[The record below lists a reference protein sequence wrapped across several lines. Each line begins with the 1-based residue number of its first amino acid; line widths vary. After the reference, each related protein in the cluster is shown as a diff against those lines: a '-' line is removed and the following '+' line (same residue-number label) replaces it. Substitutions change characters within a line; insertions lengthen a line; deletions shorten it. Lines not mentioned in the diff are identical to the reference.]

1 MDDEIIIISNDDY
14 VATVD
19 DKKTS
24 ILIWEIENKY
34 LIYKISHKTK
44 GTIQNIYLSN
54 SNTLLA
60 SYNDSNEILITDMR
74 NMSTRNPIIK
84 ENKIMTLAFSNDE
97 DFLVVADVSG
107 KICFHDIEKNK
118 ISKDFNC
125 NLTNINFLGFSFD
138 KNMIIVLND
147 NKIHFLICKSDEEN
161 NEILESCFIIESPH
175 GEEKIKKIHISENAP
190 ILVSASDH
198 LIKLWSIEEK
208 NCLNEFKEKKDFR
221 DNLNLSFE
229 LPPKFSSI
237 NLSSDNRKLVAG
249 NSRGEFSIW
258 DVRTPEKE
266 ILGSIGGHISCIY
279 FVKFMDR
286 DTAVISKSIDSV
298 KKWRIFSVKSLEII
312 DPLALSQD
320 GEKILVIE
328 QNQEMVKEFNFCF
341 KTQKT
346 PFTTNFT
353 PINLLYGSEPKE
365 ELVPKYEKWK
375 NLLMKKCYKIWN
387 YKIHFSFD
395 ISKACFSNDGSL
407 FVLNNMRKNQIIFL
421 FQSSG
426 QLLKKKTSFRCLK
439 NTDIISFLQFSHQNK
454 YIVAACSRKIFF
466 WEKLNEF
473 LQRKNKIIYEY
484 TPDPFIIEIS
494 QGPKQLQFNKIESKI
509 VILDTENVIKIINLK
524 ERTIEKKIDHNF
536 FFMQPSADQEFI
548 FLVNSHAIEKFK
560 LVNFES
566 IDKIVNPSI
575 KSIQFSKDGQKIIIL
590 KTNNDL
596 SIWNQGFD
604 SRFSHKLYLQCEGDI
619 FLDSHDKL
627 HIIEKNKKIL
637 KISNLFENESFIIDN
652 NKNFKFFFD
661 FLNNEKKNENKVERE
676 EFLSIGFGNKG
687 FILPFYHTF
696 LHWVAL
702 TGREKEF
709 EKFCDKIYPTLINFD
724 SFFKKDI
731 NKLTCLDILF
741 KKKDNTFVIKILDY
755 WITNYK
761 IKELHEKYK
770 NNLYEFLSFE
780 ICTELIKL
788 FQDET
793 EILDRFL
800 NFLNGTLFDKS
811 EGLSLPKL
819 KAPLYSVLEEPEISS
834 QFLKEKLLNTLD
846 SNNSSEYVSVK
857 CFYLPNVVDNDKDK
871 NMQFMKELTKLDPKN
886 PIFGNEVLISL
897 IQYKWKS
904 YGRRKYF
911 LNGFYF
917 IIFLVIFIVQSAFI
931 LNERIVEKEKLS
943 YDQISYVF
951 DAFLMLYIVNHFFNE
966 VKQIV
971 VMGIKYYLYSF
982 WNLIDLTLFFLVFCA
997 VCLDFSNIK
1006 RDREFLEPL
1015 KLMNSIS
1022 MIFCFIRI
1030 ISYARGVQ
1038 GSAFMIRLILQVFID
1053 IRYFAML
1060 IIIFIIGLSIS
1071 GKLFKKCLLSL
1082 TKKKTRNNM
1091 MNFLIYYFQNN
1102 LNYCLYVDL
1111 VF

>member
-1 MDDEIIIISNDDY
+1 MEDEIIIISNDDY

-19 DKKTS
+19 GKKTS
-24 ILIWEIENKY
+24 ILIWEIESKY
-34 LIYKISHKTK
+34 FIYKITHKTE
-44 GTIQNIYLSN
+44 GIIRNMFLSN

-60 SYNDSNEILITDMR
+60 SYNDANEILITDMR

-97 DFLVVADVSG
+97 IFLVIADNLG
-107 KICFHDIEKNK
+107 KISFHDIEENK
-118 ISKDFNC
+118 IMKEFNS
-125 NLTNINFLGFSFD
+125 NLLNINFLGFSFD
-138 KNMIIVLND
+138 KNMIVALND
-147 NKIHFLICKSDEEN
+147 NKIHFLTSKSDENN
-161 NEILESCFIIESPH
+161 NEILESCFKIESPH
-175 GEEKIKKIHISENAP
+175 GEEKIKKIQISQNAP
-190 ILVSASDH
+190 IFISSSDH
-198 LIKLWSIEEK
+198 LIKLWSMKDKI
-208 NCLNEFKEKKDFR
+208 CLNEFKERKDFR
-221 DNLNLSFE
+221 DNLNLNFE

-258 DVRTPEKE
+258 DVRNPEKE
-266 ILGSIGGHISCIY
+266 ILGSIGGHISWIY
-279 FVKFMDR
+279 FVKFVDR
-286 DTAVISKSIDSV
+286 DTALISKSIDSV

-320 GEKILVIE
+320 GEKILVVE
-328 QNQEMVKEFNFCF
+328 QNQEKVKEFNFCF

-346 PFTTNFT
+346 VFTTDFT

-365 ELVPKYEKWK
+365 VLVSKYEKWK
-375 NLLMKKCYKIWN
+375 NLLLKKCFKLWNFKI
-387 YKIHFSFD
+387 YFSFD
-395 ISKACFSNDGSL
+395 ISKACFSNDGSM
-407 FVLNNMRKNQIIFL
+407 FALNAMKKNQIIFL
-421 FQSSG
+421 FQFTG
-426 QLLKKKTSFRCLK
+426 QLLKKKKSFNCLK
-439 NTDIISFLQFSHQNK
+439 NSDIIKFLQFSHQNK
-454 YIVAACSRKIFF
+454 YIVAVCSRKIFF
-466 WEKLNEF
+466 WEKLSELF
-473 LQRKNKIIYEY
+473 QRKNKIIYEY
-484 TPDPFIIEIS
+484 TQDPFFIEVS
-494 QGPKQLQFNKIESKI
+494 PEPKQLQFNKIEDKI
-509 VILDTENVIKIINLK
+509 VILDTENVIKIMNIK

-536 FFMQPSADQEFI
+536 FYMQLSADHEFI
-548 FLVNSHAIEKFK
+548 FLVNSYAIEKFK
-560 LVNFES
+560 LGNFES

-575 KSIQFSKDGQKIIIL
+575 KSIQFSNDGQKIIIL

-627 HIIEKNKKIL
+627 HIVEKNKKIL

-661 FLNNEKKNENKVERE
+661 FLNNDKKNENKLERE
-676 EFLSIGFGNKG
+676 EFLCIGFGNKG
-687 FILPFYHTF
+687 FVLPFYHTF
-696 LHWVAL
+696 LHLVAL
-702 TGREKEF
+702 TGKEKEF
-709 EKFCDKIYPTLINFD
+709 EKFCDKIYPNLIDFD

-741 KKKDNTFVIKILDY
+741 KKKDNTFVIKILNY
-755 WITNYK
+755 WLANYK
-761 IKELHEKYK
+761 IKDLYEKYK

-800 NFLNGTLFDKS
+800 NFLNGSLLDNS

-819 KAPLYSVLEEPEISS
+819 KAPIYSVLEEPEISS
-834 QFLKEKLLNTLD
+834 QFLKEKLLNKLD

-857 CFYLPNVVDNDKDK
+857 CLYLPNVVDNDNDK
-871 NMQFMKELTKLDPKN
+871 NMQFMKELTKLDPTN

-911 LNGFYF
+911 LNGLYF

-931 LNERIVEKEKLS
+931 LNERIVEEEKKS
-943 YDQISYVF
+943 YDQISYIF
-951 DAFLMLYIVNHFFNE
+951 DAFLMFYVVSHFINE
-966 VKQIV
+966 IKQMVI
-971 VMGIKYYLYSF
+971 MGIKYYFYSF

-997 VCLDFSNIK
+997 VCLDFLNIK
-1006 RDREFLEPL
+1006 RDKALLEPL

-1060 IIIFIIGLSIS
+1060 IIIFIIGLSVS
-1071 GKLFKKCLLSL
+1071 GNPQ
-1082 TKKKTRNNM
+1082 KT
-1091 MNFLIYYFQNN
+1091 
-1102 LNYCLYVDL
+1102 
-1111 VF
+1111 